1 MSDLPENDPRTP
13 EQAEADW
20 KFVLW
25 FVEQLEALGRRE
37 RETCPYCGAHVD
49 ALREAGRD
57 IYAVPC
63 GCRVWQGVAVPP
75 AWRQAQDDDVT

>member
-13 EQAEADW
+13 EQAEADL

-25 FVEQLEALGRRE
+25 FGEQLNALLGRE
-37 RETCPYCGAHVD
+37 RETCPYCGARVD
-49 ALREAGRD
+49 ALRESGRD

-63 GCRVWQGVAVPP
+63 GCRICQGVAVPS
-75 AWRQAQDDDVT
+75 AWRHAPEDEGT